1 MTGVQTCALP
11 IYKFEQINKLAQAY
25 FLITE
30 VINGR
35 EEYDDIAAELQDV
48 ANTVADISDEIEGI
62 EIE

>member
-1 MTGVQTCALP
+1 MGNDMD
-11 IYKFEQINKLAQAY
+11 KFEQITKLAQAY

-35 EEYDDIAAELQDV
+35 ETHDSVEVKLQDV

-62 EIE
+62 EV